1 MGPRGRGLTLVL
13 AGPARPAG
21 VACFPSS
28 AALGVGLGRW
38 CWPRLGTQD
47 PLSGPGPGVRAQDP
61 LSGLVSGPTGQC
73 LRFGLLLRPPRGAA
87 GQCPGTAD
95 IKMDAM
101 LETPELPA
109 VFDGVKLAAVA
120 AALYVIV
127 RCLNLKSPTAP
138 PDLYFQ
144 DSGLSRFLLKSC
156 PLLTKERRFALP
168 PVPPA
173 AGHSRFTLRK
183 TALVTAASCDRPEE
197 VLRALWKG
205 PGETGSPV
213 LPPRYIPPLIWGK
226 SGHIQTALYGKMG
239 RVRSPHP
246 YGHRKFITMS
256 DGATSTFDL
265 FEPLAEHC
273 VGDDVT
279 MVICPGIA
287 NHSEKQY
294 IRTFV
299 DYAQKSGYRCAVLN
313 HLGAL
318 PNIELT
324 SPRMFTY
331 GCTWEFGAMVSYIK
345 RTYPLTQLAV
355 VGFSLG
361 GNIVCKY
368 LGETQA
374 NQEKVLCCVS
384 VCQGYSALRAQ
395 ETFMQWDQCRRF
407 YNFLMA
413 DNMKKIILSHRCA
426 LPPATAEPGPSS
438 GRSGRQRLTR
448 PHGALPS
455 KPQRRGH
462 PAAPPQL
469 RAPEGS
475 CHAWEWPLGVLR
487 AATTWA
493 QGQPQPQALFGD
505 HVKKP
510 QSLEDTDLSRLYTAT
525 SLMQIDDNV
534 MRKFHGYTSLKEY
547 YEEESCMRYLHRIHV
562 PLMLVNAADDPLV
575 HESLLAIPKSLSAP
589 ADVLPLHP
597 GAWPNRVSR
606 RLLQEAL
613 PRLSPRH
620 PLPRGPESAGQGAAR
635 SGQPPVSSCRLIR
648 CLAPAEKRENVMFV
662 LPLHGGHLGFFE
674 GSVLFPEPLTWM
686 DKLVVEYANA
696 ICQWERNK
704 WQCSDAEP
712 AEVDAD

>member
-1 MGPRGRGLTLVL
+1 M
-13 AGPARPAG
+13 
-21 VACFPSS
+21 S
-28 AALGVGLGRW
+28 AAGSRGASGT
-38 CWPRLGTQD
+38 RLGA
-47 PLSGPGPGVRAQDP
+47 SWAAVGNHAQ
-61 LSGLVSGPTGQC
+61 
-73 LRFGLLLRPPRGAA
+73 
-87 GQCPGTAD
+87 
-95 IKMDAM
+95 IKMNAM

-120 AALYVIV
+120 AVLYVIV
-127 RCLNLKSPTAP
+127 RCLNLKSPTAS

-144 DSGLSRFLLKSC
+144 DSALSRFLLKSC
-156 PLLTKERRFALP
+156 PLLTKE
-168 PVPPA
+168 
-173 AGHSRFTLRK
+173 
-183 TALVTAASCDRPEE
+183 
-197 VLRALWKG
+197 
-205 PGETGSPV
+205 
-213 LPPRYIPPLIWGK
+213 YIPPLIWGK

-273 VGDDVT
+273 VGEDVT

-299 DYAQKSGYRCAVLN
+299 DYAQKNGYRCAVLN

-331 GCTWEFGAMVSYIK
+331 GCTWEFGAMVNYIK
-345 RTYPLTQLAV
+345 KTYPLTQLVV

-413 DNMKKIILSHRCA
+413 DNMKKIILSHR
-426 LPPATAEPGPSS
+426 
-438 GRSGRQRLTR
+438 
-448 PHGALPS
+448 
-455 KPQRRGH
+455 
-462 PAAPPQL
+462 
-469 RAPEGS
+469 
-475 CHAWEWPLGVLR
+475 
-487 AATTWA
+487 
-493 QGQPQPQALFGD
+493 QALFGD

-510 QSLEDTDLSRLYTAT
+510 QSLDDTDLSRLYTAT

-534 MRKFHGYTSLKEY
+534 MRKFHGYNSLKEY
-547 YEEESCMRYLHRIHV
+547 YEEESCMRYLHRIYV

-575 HESLLAIPKSLSAP
+575 HESLLTIPKSLS
-589 ADVLPLHP
+589 
-597 GAWPNRVSR
+597 
-606 RLLQEAL
+606 
-613 PRLSPRH
+613 
-620 PLPRGPESAGQGAAR
+620 
-635 SGQPPVSSCRLIR
+635 
-648 CLAPAEKRENVMFV
+648 EKRENVMFV

-704 WQCSDAEP
+704 LQCSDTEQV
-712 AEVDAD
+712 EADPE

>member
-1 MGPRGRGLTLVL
+1 MN
-13 AGPARPAG
+13 
-21 VACFPSS
+21 
-28 AALGVGLGRW
+28 
-38 CWPRLGTQD
+38 
-47 PLSGPGPGVRAQDP
+47 
-61 LSGLVSGPTGQC
+61 
-73 LRFGLLLRPPRGAA
+73 
-87 GQCPGTAD
+87 
-95 IKMDAM
+95 AM
-101 LETPELPA
+101 LETPEPPA

-120 AALYVIV
+120 AVLYVIV

-156 PLLTKERRFALP
+156 PLLTKE
-168 PVPPA
+168 
-173 AGHSRFTLRK
+173 
-183 TALVTAASCDRPEE
+183 
-197 VLRALWKG
+197 
-205 PGETGSPV
+205 
-213 LPPRYIPPLIWGK
+213 YIPPLIWGK

-299 DYAQKSGYRCAVLN
+299 DYAQKNGYRCAVLN

-331 GCTWEFGAMVSYIK
+331 GCTWEFGAMVNYIK
-345 RTYPLTQLAV
+345 KTYPQTQLVV

-413 DNMKKIILSHRCA
+413 DNMKKIILSHR
-426 LPPATAEPGPSS
+426 
-438 GRSGRQRLTR
+438 
-448 PHGALPS
+448 
-455 KPQRRGH
+455 
-462 PAAPPQL
+462 
-469 RAPEGS
+469 
-475 CHAWEWPLGVLR
+475 
-487 AATTWA
+487 
-493 QGQPQPQALFGD
+493 QALFGD

-534 MRKFHGYTSLKEY
+534 MRKFHGYNSLKEY
-547 YEEESCMRYLHRIHV
+547 YEEESCMRYLHRIYV

-575 HESLLAIPKSLSAP
+575 HESLLTIPKSLS
-589 ADVLPLHP
+589 
-597 GAWPNRVSR
+597 
-606 RLLQEAL
+606 
-613 PRLSPRH
+613 
-620 PLPRGPESAGQGAAR
+620 
-635 SGQPPVSSCRLIR
+635 
-648 CLAPAEKRENVMFV
+648 EKRENVMFV

-704 WQCSDAEP
+704 SQCSDTEQMEAEL
-712 AEVDAD
+712 E

>member
-1 MGPRGRGLTLVL
+1 MN
-13 AGPARPAG
+13 
-21 VACFPSS
+21 
-28 AALGVGLGRW
+28 
-38 CWPRLGTQD
+38 
-47 PLSGPGPGVRAQDP
+47 
-61 LSGLVSGPTGQC
+61 
-73 LRFGLLLRPPRGAA
+73 
-87 GQCPGTAD
+87 
-95 IKMDAM
+95 AM

-120 AALYVIV
+120 AVLYVIV

-156 PLLTKERRFALP
+156 PLLTKE
-168 PVPPA
+168 
-173 AGHSRFTLRK
+173 
-183 TALVTAASCDRPEE
+183 
-197 VLRALWKG
+197 
-205 PGETGSPV
+205 
-213 LPPRYIPPLIWGK
+213 YIPPLIWGK

-265 FEPLAEHC
+265 FEPMAEHC
-273 VGDDVT
+273 VGDDIT

-299 DYAQKSGYRCAVLN
+299 DYAQKNGYRCAVLN

-331 GCTWEFGAMVSYIK
+331 GCTWEFGAMVNYIK
-345 RTYPLTQLAV
+345 KTYPLTQLVV

-374 NQEKVLCCVS
+374 NQDKVLCCVS

-413 DNMKKIILSHRCA
+413 DNMKKIILSHR
-426 LPPATAEPGPSS
+426 
-438 GRSGRQRLTR
+438 
-448 PHGALPS
+448 
-455 KPQRRGH
+455 
-462 PAAPPQL
+462 
-469 RAPEGS
+469 
-475 CHAWEWPLGVLR
+475 
-487 AATTWA
+487 
-493 QGQPQPQALFGD
+493 QALFGD
-505 HVKKP
+505 HGKKP
-510 QSLEDTDLSRLYTAT
+510 QTLEDSDLSRLYMAT

-534 MRKFHGYTSLKEY
+534 MRKFHGYNSLKEY
-547 YEEESCMRYLHRIHV
+547 YEEESCMRYLHRIYV

-575 HESLLAIPKSLSAP
+575 HESLLSIPKSLS
-589 ADVLPLHP
+589 
-597 GAWPNRVSR
+597 
-606 RLLQEAL
+606 
-613 PRLSPRH
+613 
-620 PLPRGPESAGQGAAR
+620 
-635 SGQPPVSSCRLIR
+635 
-648 CLAPAEKRENVMFV
+648 EKRENVMFV

-674 GSVLFPEPLTWM
+674 GSMLLPEPLTWM

-696 ICQWERNK
+696 ICQWERSK
-704 WQCSDAEP
+704 LQCADAEQVE
-712 AEVDAD
+712 AGLE

>member
-1 MGPRGRGLTLVL
+1 MN
-13 AGPARPAG
+13 
-21 VACFPSS
+21 
-28 AALGVGLGRW
+28 
-38 CWPRLGTQD
+38 
-47 PLSGPGPGVRAQDP
+47 
-61 LSGLVSGPTGQC
+61 
-73 LRFGLLLRPPRGAA
+73 
-87 GQCPGTAD
+87 
-95 IKMDAM
+95 AM

-120 AALYVIV
+120 AVLYVIV

-156 PLLTKERRFALP
+156 PLLTKE
-168 PVPPA
+168 
-173 AGHSRFTLRK
+173 
-183 TALVTAASCDRPEE
+183 
-197 VLRALWKG
+197 
-205 PGETGSPV
+205 
-213 LPPRYIPPLIWGK
+213 YIPPLIWGK

-273 VGDDVT
+273 VGDDIT

-299 DYAQKSGYRCAVLN
+299 DYAQKNGYRCAVLN

-331 GCTWEFGAMVSYIK
+331 GCTWEFGAMVNYIK
-345 RTYPLTQLAV
+345 KTYPLTQLVV

-374 NQEKVLCCVS
+374 NQENVLCCVS
-384 VCQGYSALRAQ
+384 VCQGYSALSA
-395 ETFMQWDQCRRF
+395 F
-407 YNFLMA
+407 YCLFA
-413 DNMKKIILSHRCA
+413 FVSHSR
-426 LPPATAEPGPSS
+426 
-438 GRSGRQRLTR
+438 
-448 PHGALPS
+448 
-455 KPQRRGH
+455 
-462 PAAPPQL
+462 
-469 RAPEGS
+469 
-475 CHAWEWPLGVLR
+475 
-487 AATTWA
+487 
-493 QGQPQPQALFGD
+493 QALFGD

-510 QSLEDTDLSRLYTAT
+510 QSLEDSDLSRLYTAT

-534 MRKFHGYTSLKEY
+534 MSVISTKMKKNTPGSFAKTDVECNPAKSFPISTSIY
-547 YEEESCMRYLHRIHV
+547 V

-575 HESLLAIPKSLSAP
+575 HESLLTIPKSLS
-589 ADVLPLHP
+589 
-597 GAWPNRVSR
+597 
-606 RLLQEAL
+606 
-613 PRLSPRH
+613 
-620 PLPRGPESAGQGAAR
+620 
-635 SGQPPVSSCRLIR
+635 
-648 CLAPAEKRENVMFV
+648 EKRENVMFV

-696 ICQWERNK
+696 ICQWERSK
-704 WQCSDAEP
+704 LQCSDTEQV
-712 AEVDAD
+712 EADLE

>member
-1 MGPRGRGLTLVL
+1 MN
-13 AGPARPAG
+13 
-21 VACFPSS
+21 
-28 AALGVGLGRW
+28 
-38 CWPRLGTQD
+38 
-47 PLSGPGPGVRAQDP
+47 
-61 LSGLVSGPTGQC
+61 
-73 LRFGLLLRPPRGAA
+73 
-87 GQCPGTAD
+87 
-95 IKMDAM
+95 AM

-120 AALYVIV
+120 AVLYVIV

-156 PLLTKERRFALP
+156 PLLTKE
-168 PVPPA
+168 
-173 AGHSRFTLRK
+173 
-183 TALVTAASCDRPEE
+183 
-197 VLRALWKG
+197 
-205 PGETGSPV
+205 
-213 LPPRYIPPLIWGK
+213 YIPPLIWGK

-299 DYAQKSGYRCAVLN
+299 DYAQKNGYRCAVLN

-331 GCTWEFGAMVSYIK
+331 GCTWEFGAMVNYIK
-345 RTYPLTQLAV
+345 KTYPQTQLVV

-413 DNMKKIILSHRCA
+413 DNMKKIILSHRY
-426 LPPATAEPGPSS
+426 ATFSS
-438 GRSGRQRLTR
+438 VS
-448 PHGALPS
+448 
-455 KPQRRGH
+455 
-462 PAAPPQL
+462 
-469 RAPEGS
+469 
-475 CHAWEWPLGVLR
+475 
-487 AATTWA
+487 
-493 QGQPQPQALFGD
+493 
-505 HVKKP
+505 
-510 QSLEDTDLSRLYTAT
+510 SLEDTDLSRLYTAT

-534 MRKFHGYTSLKEY
+534 MRKFHGYNSLKEY
-547 YEEESCMRYLHRIHV
+547 YEEESCMRYLHRIYV

-575 HESLLAIPKSLSAP
+575 HESLLTIPKSLS
-589 ADVLPLHP
+589 
-597 GAWPNRVSR
+597 
-606 RLLQEAL
+606 
-613 PRLSPRH
+613 
-620 PLPRGPESAGQGAAR
+620 
-635 SGQPPVSSCRLIR
+635 
-648 CLAPAEKRENVMFV
+648 EKRENVMFV

-704 WQCSDAEP
+704 SQCSDTEQVEAEL
-712 AEVDAD
+712 E

>member
-1 MGPRGRGLTLVL
+1 VTE
-13 AGPARPAG
+13 
-21 VACFPSS
+21 
-28 AALGVGLGRW
+28 
-38 CWPRLGTQD
+38 
-47 PLSGPGPGVRAQDP
+47 
-61 LSGLVSGPTGQC
+61 
-73 LRFGLLLRPPRGAA
+73 
-87 GQCPGTAD
+87 
-95 IKMDAM
+95 IKMNAM

-120 AALYVIV
+120 AVLYVIV

-156 PLLTKERRFALP
+156 PLLTKE
-168 PVPPA
+168 
-173 AGHSRFTLRK
+173 
-183 TALVTAASCDRPEE
+183 
-197 VLRALWKG
+197 
-205 PGETGSPV
+205 
-213 LPPRYIPPLIWGK
+213 YIPPLIWGK
-226 SGHIQTALYGKMG
+226 SGHMQTALYGKMG

-299 DYAQKSGYRCAVLN
+299 DYAQKNGYRCAVLN

-331 GCTWEFGAMVSYIK
+331 GCTWEFGAMVNYIK
-345 RTYPLTQLAV
+345 KAYPFTQLVV

-368 LGETQA
+368 LGEIQA
-374 NQEKVLCCVS
+374 NQERVLCCVS

-413 DNMKKIILSHRCA
+413 DNMKKIILSHR
-426 LPPATAEPGPSS
+426 
-438 GRSGRQRLTR
+438 
-448 PHGALPS
+448 
-455 KPQRRGH
+455 
-462 PAAPPQL
+462 
-469 RAPEGS
+469 
-475 CHAWEWPLGVLR
+475 
-487 AATTWA
+487 
-493 QGQPQPQALFGD
+493 QALFGD

-510 QSLEDTDLSRLYTAT
+510 QSLEDSDLSRLYTAT

-547 YEEESCMRYLHRIHV
+547 YEEESCMRYLHRIYV

-575 HESLLAIPKSLSAP
+575 HESLLTIPKSLS
-589 ADVLPLHP
+589 
-597 GAWPNRVSR
+597 
-606 RLLQEAL
+606 
-613 PRLSPRH
+613 
-620 PLPRGPESAGQGAAR
+620 
-635 SGQPPVSSCRLIR
+635 
-648 CLAPAEKRENVMFV
+648 EKRENVMFV

-696 ICQWERNK
+696 ICQWERSK
-704 WQCSDAEP
+704 LQCSDTEQVEAEL
-712 AEVDAD
+712 E